1 MDLTKFY
8 SELQDLE
15 RIIRDKGL
23 KPTVHGFVCW
33 LGDEVVVS
41 VTAAETYDEKGYWHS
56 ERGFGG
62 KLGDVAD
69 LLRSAFEFVHALP
82 SAEDRAI
89 ELMVQKL
96 NKLASELPKGSTDIA
111 AAAWKE
117 VHAMLVN
124 KAERIAKNGL
134 PSPNRIAELRA

>member
-1 MDLTKFY
+1 MNLHELY
-8 SELQDLE
+8 STLISLE
-15 RIIRDKGL
+15 SVIKNKGLRPSVQAHFNWIGDEITITASAAEAYDDKG
-23 KPTVHGFVCW
+23 H
-33 LGDEVVVS
+33 
-41 VTAAETYDEKGYWHS
+41 WHS
-56 ERGFGG
+56 ERNFEG
-62 KLGDVAD
+62 KLTQAEE
-69 LLRSAFEFVHALP
+69 LLQSTTSWVHALP
-82 SAEDRAI
+82 GAEDRAI

>member
-1 MDLTKFY
+1 MDLKEFY
-8 SELQDLE
+8 SCIIELE
-15 RIIRDKGL
+15 SIIKNKGL
-23 KPTVHGFVCW
+23 RPSVQGHFNW
-33 LGDEVVVS
+33 IGDEITITAS
-41 VTAAETYDEKGYWHS
+41 AAEPYDEKGYWHS
-56 ERGFGG
+56 ERNFAGN
-62 KLGDVAD
+62 LDQAEE
-69 LLRSAFEFVHALP
+69 LLQSTTSWVHALP
-82 SAEDRAI
+82 GTEDRAI

>member
-1 MDLTKFY
+1 MDIEIFY

-23 KPTVHGFVCW
+23 KPTVHGFFFW
-33 LGDEVVVS
+33 IGDEIAIQ

-56 ERGFGG
+56 ERHFGG

-69 LLRSAFEFVHALP
+69 LLRNAFEFVHALP
-82 SAEDRAI
+82 GAEDRAI

-117 VHAMLVN
+117 VHTMLVS

-134 PSPNRIAELRA
+134 PSPQRISVLQA